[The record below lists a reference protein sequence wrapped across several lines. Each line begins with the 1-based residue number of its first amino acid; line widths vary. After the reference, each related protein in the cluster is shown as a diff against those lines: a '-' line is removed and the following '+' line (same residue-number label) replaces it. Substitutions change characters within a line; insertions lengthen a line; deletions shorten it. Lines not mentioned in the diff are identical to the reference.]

1 VSERVAR
8 QGPRYALVIRLPREH
23 EVKIEDAYLGLSGL
37 TKPVISYH
45 ITLLG
50 PFRLRRDTTKPI
62 EGILADACQR
72 WESFQVRVHG
82 VGVFETPGDHV
93 AYLNVVTPERVMALR
108 GFLLKQLLP
117 LVLPENDRVAQ
128 FTLAHYHPHVTL
140 GLGLSDAQ
148 RQEILVATD
157 THPVDLS
164 FLVDCMWLVS
174 QSGASPWHYE
184 RSFPLGGDAQSPCAP
199 DAE

>member
-1 VSERVAR
+1 MSESSAR

-23 EVKIEDAYLGLSGL
+23 EVRIEDAYLGLSGL

-50 PFRLRRDTTKPI
+50 PFRLRREPA
-62 EGILADACQR
+62 EAVASILDAACQR
-72 WESFQVRVHG
+72 WEPFQVRVHR
-82 VGVFETPGDHV
+82 VGFFERPDDHV
-93 AYLNVVTPERVMALR
+93 AYLDVATPERVIALR
-108 GFLLKQLLP
+108 DFLLKQLLP

-140 GLGLSDAQ
+140 GLDLSDVQ
-148 RQEILVATD
+148 RREILAATD
-157 THPVDLS
+157 KHPLDLS
-164 FLVDCMWLVS
+164 FLVDCVWLVS
-174 QSGASPWHYE
+174 QFGASPWRYE
-184 RSFPLGGDAQSPCAP
+184 RSFALSGDAQLPCAP

>member
-1 VSERVAR
+1 VSDLIAR
-8 QGPRYALVIRLPREH
+8 QDPRYALVIRLPREH
-23 EVKIEDAYLGLSGL
+23 EITIEDTYLGLSGL

-50 PFRLRRDTTKPI
+50 PFRLRSEPA
-62 EGILADACQR
+62 ESVASILSEACQR
-72 WESFQVRVHG
+72 WEPFHVRVHG
-82 VGVFETPGDHV
+82 AGFFETPGDHV
-93 AYLNVVTPERVMALR
+93 AYLDVVKPERVIALR

-117 LVLPENDRVAQ
+117 LLVPENDRVAQ

-148 RQEILVATD
+148 HREILAAID
-157 THPVDLS
+157 KHPLDLS
-164 FLVDCMWLVS
+164 FLVDCVWLVS
-174 QSGASPWHYE
+174 EAGASPWRYE
-184 RSFPLGGDAQSPCAP
+184 RSFALGGGSPKSCAP